1 MLNILRTN
9 KQFLI
14 QAIAL
19 GTILHI
25 YSLPL
30 NAQTSTS
37 EYDFLKDS
45 KTEANSDWNFSSEE
59 ESISIEDDLE
69 ELGEYS
75 ISEPDSDTEI
85 IEEEPKWGNRG
96 DVEDF
101 SIETEV
107 YDH

>member
-1 MLNILRTN
+1 MLNILII
-9 KQFLI
+9 KKKFFI

-19 GTILHI
+19 GAILST

-30 NAQTSTS
+30 NAQTNTS
-37 EYDFLKDS
+37 EYDFLKDNT
-45 KTEANSDWNFSSEE
+45 TEANIDWNFSSEE
-59 ESISIEDDLE
+59 ESISIKDDLK

-85 IEEEPKWGNRG
+85 VEEEQKWGNRG